1 MSTHLLSQL
10 SLPDRYERL
19 SDRLG
24 PDVANLLLAPSQS
37 NVDALRSLASEVRS
51 RDEGVLV
58 PVFGETGVGK
68 TTFVMNASQWIPS
81 LYGPTCLYDGELTF
95 DGLVAAVKQFVKTL
109 PADNKRLIP
118 INIDHRENSPPSDAE
133 LASLKRF
140 LRTNAGDVPNIV
152 FWPETSRD
160 IAEALSRRY
169 VDIAGETS
177 ISLPLVYD
185 GPSKDVWQDTAR
197 HTLAL
202 ANGINNLEEL
212 GIDPSNYSPGEF
224 RTLGSFL
231 RRISHEFN
239 ARVES
244 LRSELEREVAIVIA
258 FVSESSDPGVLAQ
271 LTSPSRYGLL
281 DAHALVSVTSQSEI
295 GKWWGHRRGLL
306 TRTIVQLNAYALC
319 LPPTAAASS
328 IRNFSGA
335 SDMEILDTAGYRRYG
350 AARGVRDLLRS
361 DLGKLLAGVELSRFE
376 SRGTPGDDALAVFQ
390 LLAEKGFNLG
400 RDKNLNKIMAT
411 GVEATL
417 RDSSVPIERVTSEE
431 KLSFC
436 GLIPDN
442 AVYTE
447 GKVLCVEYTWRK
459 GDFLAS
465 GNRSTVAGYILE
477 KLRSYARQL
486 GWTND

>member
-1 MSTHLLSQL
+1 MTRHLLSQL

-19 SDRLG
+19 SSKLG
-24 PDVANLLLAPSQS
+24 ADVANLLLAPPIGR
-37 NVDALRSLASEVRS
+37 VDSLRSLANEVRS

-58 PVFGETGVGK
+58 PIFGETGVGK

-81 LYGPTCLYDGELTF
+81 LYGPTCLYEGELTF
-95 DGLVAAVKQFVKTL
+95 EGLVKAVKDFVKGL
-109 PADNKRLIP
+109 PADNSRIIP
-118 INIDHRENSPPSDAE
+118 INIDHRENSPPNDAE

-140 LRTNAGDVPNIV
+140 LRTNAGDVPSIV

-160 IAEALSRRY
+160 IAETLSKRY

-177 ISLPLVYD
+177 IKLPLEYD
-185 GPSKDVWQDTAR
+185 GPPRDVWQDTAR

-212 GIDPSNYSPGEF
+212 GIDPSDFSPSEF
-224 RTLGSFL
+224 RTLGGFL
-231 RRISHEFN
+231 RRIAHDFN
-239 ARVES
+239 ARVEA
-244 LRSELEREVAIVIA
+244 LRSELEKEVAVVIA

-295 GKWWGHRRGLL
+295 GKWWGNRRGLL

-319 LPPTAAASS
+319 LPPSAAASS
-328 IRNFSGA
+328 IRNFSEA
-335 SDMEILDTAGYRRYG
+335 SDMPLFDTAGYRRYG

-361 DLGKLLAGVELSRFE
+361 DLGKLLSGVDLSRFE
-376 SRGTPGDDALAVFQ
+376 ARGTPGDDALAAFQ
-390 LLAEKGFNLG
+390 LLAESGFNLG
-400 RDKNLNKIMAT
+400 RDKNLNKIMAV
-411 GVEATL
+411 GIEATL
-417 RDSSVPIERVTSEE
+417 KDSDVPFERITSEE

-442 AVYTE
+442 AVYT
-447 GKVLCVEYTWRK
+447 GGRVTCVEYTWRK
-459 GDFLAS
+459 GDFLSS

-477 KLRSYARQL
+477 KLRAYARQL